1 MAAIQLVYGTS
12 QTFRFRQHA
21 ASFGLFQHSGR
32 AIEWSVIFVRGL

>member
-1 MAAIQLVYGTS
+1 MAAIRLDYGTS

-32 AIEWSVIFVRGL
+32 AIEWSDIRVRAL